1 VALTPAPAVPVEIR
15 DGNIRS
21 VEGNP
26 VAWLVTGGA
35 GYIGAHVVWALR
47 PTHDVVVLDDL
58 STGRLE
64 RLPGDVPLVKGSI
77 GDPDHVDR
85 LLRDH
90 PVDGVIHLAARKA
103 AAESVADPAPYGRD
117 VDGVRNLLRAMT
129 VAGVDRLVFAS
140 SAAVY
145 GDVPGEPA
153 GERRPL
159 RPLNPY
165 GVAKAAGERLIR
177 DCRRP
182 GFRSLIFRAFNVVG
196 AGAHPYAMDTGPG
209 GLLPAVFGA
218 AAGGPAFAVHGTGLD
233 TPDGTAVRDYVHV
246 TDVAR
251 AYARAVDALR
261 GNGPA
266 GRVLNLGSGV
276 GSSVLDV
283 VRVAEDVTGRRLA
296 PAAAPPRP
304 GDAVEVVAQVRRAR
318 EWGWAAGTPLA
329 DAVRSAW
336 ASYAAQRG

>member
-1 VALTPAPAVPVEIR
+1 
-15 DGNIRS
+15 
-21 VEGNP
+21 
-26 VAWLVTGGA
+26 VAWVVTGGA

-47 PTHDVVVLDDL
+47 PTHDVVVFDDL

-90 PVDGVIHLAARKA
+90 PVDGVVHLAARKA
-103 AAESVADPAPYGRD
+103 VSESVADPAAYGRD
-117 VDGVRNLLRAMT
+117 TDGVRNLLRAMT
-129 VAGVDRLVFAS
+129 AAGVDRLVFAS

-153 GERRPL
+153 GEQRPP

-165 GVAKAAGERLIR
+165 GVAKASGERLIR
-177 DCRRP
+177 ESGRP
-182 GFRSLIFRAFNVVG
+182 GFRSLIFRAFNVIG
-196 AGAHPYAMDTGPG
+196 AGSHPYAMDAAPG

-218 AAGGPAFAVHGTGLD
+218 AAGGPAFAVHGTRLN
-233 TPDGTAVRDYVHV
+233 TSDGTAVRDYVHV

-251 AYARAVDALR
+251 AYARAVDALC
-261 GNGPA
+261 GDGPPT
-266 GRVLNLGSGV
+266 RLLNLGSGV

-283 VRVAEDVTGRRLA
+283 VRAVEEVTGKRLS

-304 GDAVEVVAQVRRAR
+304 GDAVEVVASVRRAR
-318 EWGWAAGTPLA
+318 EWGWEARIPLA
-329 DAVRSAW
+329 EAVRSAW
-336 ASYAAQRG
+336 ASFVG